1 MNAPES
7 RAAVE
12 VVEAEAQTEAQTL
25 TYNRPKESVLTKS
38 ADRVLAVAQ
47 SIVIDSPEMADIAAT
62 ELVSIKARAKE
73 LDEERK
79 RITKPMDDAK
89 KAVMDIYKPAIERL
103 GQAETVLKNAI
114 TAYQREQNRL
124 ADLAAAE
131 AARKAREEAEKMA
144 AKAEKLEAKG
154 RPEDAEALRN
164 VAAMTAAAPVTASR
178 PTKLAGVS
186 TRKVWKANVA
196 DRAAAIKA
204 MADNPAY
211 QHLLTIDESALNK
224 LAAAMKNPNCPI
236 AGVVFYEDSV
246 ISARAA

>member
-1 MNAPES
+1 MNAPDKIV
-7 RAAVE
+7 APAE
-12 VVEAEAQTEAQTL
+12 VVETEAQTL
-25 TYNRPKESVLTKS
+25 TYNRPKASFLTQS
-38 ADRVLAVAQ
+38 ADRVLAVAKA
-47 SIVIDSPEMADIAAT
+47 IVVDSPEMAEIAAS
-62 ELVSIKARAKE
+62 ELVNIKARAKD

-89 KAVMDIYKPAIERL
+89 KAVMDTYKPAIERL
-103 GQAETVLKNAI
+103 GQAETALKDAI
-114 TAYQREQNRL
+114 SSYQKEQRRL

-131 AARKAREEAEKMA
+131 AARKAREDAQKLA

-154 RPEDAEALRN
+154 KTEDAEAMRN
-164 VAAMTAAAPVTASR
+164 AAAMTVAAPVTVAA

-186 TRKVWKANVA
+186 SRKAWKASVT

-246 ISARAA
+246 VSARAA

>member
-1 MNAPES
+1 MNAPE
-7 RAAVE
+7 RIATPVE
-12 VVEAEAQTEAQTL
+12 VVETEAQTL
-25 TYNRPKESVLTKS
+25 TYNRPKASALTQS
-38 ADRVLAVAQ
+38 ADRVLAVAKA
-47 SIVIDSPEMADIAAT
+47 IKVDSPEMAEIAAS
-62 ELVSIKARAKE
+62 ELVTIKTRAKD

-79 RITKPMDDAK
+79 SITKPMDDAK

-103 GQAETVLKNAI
+103 GQAETALKDAI
-114 TAYQREQNRL
+114 SGYQKEQRRL

-154 RPEDAEALRN
+154 KAEDAEALRN
-164 VAAMTAAAPVTASR
+164 VAAMTAAAPVTVSR

-211 QHLLTIDESALNK
+211 QHLLTIDESALTK
-224 LAAAMKNPNCPI
+224 LAAAMKTPNSPI
-236 AGVVFYEDSV
+236 PGVVFYEDSV
-246 ISARAA
+246 VSARAA

>member
-1 MNAPES
+1 MNAPEKL
-7 RAAVE
+7 APAE
-12 VVEAEAQTEAQTL
+12 VIETEPKAI
-25 TYNRPKESVLTKS
+25 TYNQPKESALTQS
-38 ADRVLAVAQ
+38 AERVLAIAR
-47 SIVIDSPEMADIAAT
+47 SIVVDSSEMAEIAAA
-62 ELVSIKARAKE
+62 ELVTIKGRAKE

-103 GQAETVLKNAI
+103 GQAETALKDAI
-114 TAYQREQNRL
+114 SNYQKEQRRL
-124 ADLAAAE
+124 AELAAAE
-131 AARKAREEAEKMA
+131 AARKAREEAQKLA

-154 RPEDAEALRN
+154 KTEDAEAMRN
-164 VAAMTAAAPVTASR
+164 VAAMTVAAPVTVAA

-186 TRKVWKANVA
+186 SREVWKASVT

>member
-1 MNAPES
+1 MNAPEKL
-7 RAAVE
+7 APAE
-12 VVEAEAQTEAQTL
+12 VIETEPKAI
-25 TYNRPKESVLTKS
+25 TYNQPKGSALAKS
-38 ADRVLAVAQ
+38 AERVLAIAR
-47 SIVIDSPEMADIAAT
+47 SIVVDSNEMAKIAAA
-62 ELVSIKARAKE
+62 ELVTIKGRAKE

-103 GQAETVLKNAI
+103 GQAETALKDAI
-114 TAYQREQNRL
+114 SNYQKEQRRL

-131 AARKAREEAEKMA
+131 AARNAREEAQKLA

-154 RPEDAEALRN
+154 KTEDAEAMRN
-164 VAAMTAAAPVTASR
+164 VAAMTVAAPVTVAA

-186 TRKVWKANVA
+186 SRKVWKASVT

>member
-1 MNAPES
+1 MNAPDKI
-7 RAAVE
+7 ATPAE
-12 VVEAEAQTEAQTL
+12 VVETEAQTL
-25 TYNRPKESVLTKS
+25 TYNRPKASVLTQS
-38 ADRVLAVAQ
+38 AERVLAVAKA
-47 SIVIDSPEMADIAAT
+47 IKVDSPEMAEIAAA
-62 ELVSIKARAKE
+62 ELVNIKARVKD

-103 GQAETVLKNAI
+103 GQAETALKDAI
-114 TAYQREQNRL
+114 SNYQKEQRRL

-131 AARKAREEAEKMA
+131 AARKAREEAQKLA

-154 RPEDAEALRN
+154 KTEDAEAMRN
-164 VAAMTAAAPVTASR
+164 VAAMTVAAPVTVAA

-186 TRKVWKANVA
+186 LRKTWKASVT

>member
-1 MNAPES
+1 MNAPEKL
-7 RAAVE
+7 APAE
-12 VVEAEAQTEAQTL
+12 VIETESKAL
-25 TYNRPKESVLTKS
+25 TYSQPKASALTQS
-38 ADRVLAVAQ
+38 AERVLAVAK
-47 SIVIDSPEMADIAAT
+47 SISVDSNEMAEIAAA
-62 ELVSIKARAKE
+62 ELTTIKGRVKE

-89 KAVMDIYKPAIERL
+89 KAVMDIYKPAIEKL
-103 GQAETVLKNAI
+103 GQAETILKAAI
-114 TAYQREQNRL
+114 TSFQNEQRRL

-131 AARKAREEAEKMA
+131 EARKAREEAQKLA

-154 RPEDAEALRN
+154 KTEDAEAMRN
-164 VAAMTAAAPVTASR
+164 VAAMTVAAPVTVAA

-186 TRKVWKANVA
+186 SRKVWKASVT